1 MSRRVAAFAVCCVLV
16 TGATADAQAPTATSP
31 AGSPLDVYMQALG
44 NRRLI
49 ASETGSIEALRA
61 LVSQGET
68 LYLAQRYDDAVI
80 ALYEAI
86 ESPRFVDFA
95 ELPEVRSAELML
107 GGALH
112 QLGALGTAARYLDRV
127 LARGPSETY
136 FAPALRMAVD
146 VALETGD
153 PGAAAER
160 ILAMNLGELPED
172 ATNELRYLR
181 ARDHYDAGT
190 PGDHEAAT
198 SLLSEVTEN
207 SRFYASAQYLL
218 GAMAAR
224 SGRMQEAEDYFC
236 AIADTGDDARHT
248 FYVDGRYFEIKDLAW
263 LALGRVAH
271 EGNRANDA
279 FYYYFQVPQD
289 SERLA
294 EAMFE
299 AAYATYEGQEHDT
312 ALDLLDQLEARFPT
326 SPYAD
331 EASMLRAYI
340 HLARCEFGEADR
352 LFRKFMRDFGPLI
365 EEVERIAQNPARQ
378 AALYDELL
386 RLEGQKR
393 DQDREAQDVRSML
406 FALLRVDPQFYKLH
420 ASVRTLD
427 AEAAR
432 AGRLAE
438 SFDAIAARLEGSDQP
453 RAAATAPTGP
463 DEAAALSQDIQD
475 AEDALFGLAADLDA
489 MRAANVDPAQI
500 APHETALSE
509 IATRVRTL
517 RQKLADTIA
526 PPAMDFTL
534 AQADTSTVEGLLA
547 RDTAAARTFPQRVE
561 QTRTKLVAAANAA
574 ALQALQTLRSRLLS
588 WQRGARIGR
597 IDAVMGSKR
606 RIEIQIESLAAG
618 RFPEELQ
625 DPLLMQGLLEDDEE
639 YWPFEGDEWPDE
651 YEEAEDEAEQDAVDG
666 NADEPADAASA
677 SSETQEGASAGASV
691 STSAA
696 ATTAT
701 GAQP

>member
-1 MSRRVAAFAVCCVLV
+1 MR
-16 TGATADAQAPTATSP
+16 
-31 AGSPLDVYMQALG
+31 ALAE
-44 NRRLI
+44 RRLI
-49 ASETGSIEALRA
+49 AAETGAVEGLRR
-61 LVSQGET
+61 LVSLGET
-68 LYLAQRYDDAVI
+68 LYLAERYDDAV
-80 ALYEAI
+80 LVFYDVV
-86 ESPRFVDFA
+86 ESPRFSDFV
-95 ELPEVRSAELML
+95 ELPEMRSAELML

-112 QLGALGTAARYLDRV
+112 QLGALGTAARYLDRL
-127 LARGPSETY
+127 LARGPSEPY
-136 FAPALRMAVD
+136 FAPAFRMAVD
-146 VALETGD
+146 VALESGD

-160 ILAMNLGELPED
+160 ILALNLGDLPED

-190 PGDHEAAT
+190 PDDNESAT
-198 SLLSEVTEN
+198 NLLSEVTEK

-218 GAMAAR
+218 GALAAR
-224 SGRMQEAEDYFC
+224 GGRLQEAEDYFC
-236 AIADTGDDARHT
+236 TIADTGDDARHT

-271 EGNRANDA
+271 EGTRAADA

-326 SPYAD
+326 SPFVD

-352 LFRKFMRDFGPLI
+352 LFRKFMSDFGPLT
-365 EEVERIAQNPARQ
+365 EEVVRISDNPVRQ
-378 AALYDELL
+378 AALYEDLL
-386 RLEGQKR
+386 RTEGRKPDGR
-393 DQDREAQDVRSML
+393 DVRSL
-406 FALLRVDPQFYKLH
+406 LLSLLRVDPTFYRLH
-420 ASVRTLD
+420 ASIRTLD

-453 RAAATAPTGP
+453 RAASATEAPT
-463 DEAAALSQDIQD
+463 DEAVVLSRDIQGI
-475 AEDALFGLAADLDA
+475 EDGLRALLSDLDA
-489 MRAANVDPAQI
+489 MRAAHVDRSQI
-500 APHETALSE
+500 EPHEAAAVT
-509 IATRVRTL
+509 IATRLMAL
-517 RQKLADTIA
+517 RKRFAEVVV
-526 PPAMDFTL
+526 PPSMSFTL
-534 AQADTSTVEGLLA
+534 QESTRPTVEGLLA
-547 RDTAAARTFPQRVE
+547 RDVEAARGLPERTAAVRA
-561 QTRTKLVAAANAA
+561 KLVAAANDA
-574 ALQALQTLRSRLLS
+574 ALRALESLRMRLLA

-618 RFPEELQ
+618 RFPAELQ
-625 DPLLMQGLLEDDEE
+625 DPLMMQGLLEDDEE

-651 YEEAEDEAEQDAVDG
+651 YEDADPDSDAEPGAQE
-666 NADEPADAASA
+666 ASA
-677 SSETQEGASAGASV
+677 TS
-691 STSAA
+691 SAA
-696 ATTAT
+696 TAE
-701 GAQP
+701 ANP

>member
-1 MSRRVAAFAVCCVLV
+1 MKSRVVAFVAMASLCSVGAVG
-16 TGATADAQAPTATSP
+16 GARAQATTALAQP
-31 AGSPLDVYMQALG
+31 GGALEVYMRALAE
-44 NRRLI
+44 RRLI
-49 ASETGSIEALRA
+49 AAETGSVEGLRR
-61 LVSQGET
+61 LVSLGET
-68 LYLAQRYDDAVI
+68 LYLAERYDDAV
-80 ALYEAI
+80 LVFYDVV
-86 ESPRFVDFA
+86 ESPRFSDFV

-127 LARGPSETY
+127 LARGPSEPY
-136 FAPALRMAVD
+136 FAPAFRMAVD
-146 VALETGD
+146 VALESGD

-160 ILAMNLGELPED
+160 ILGLNLGDLPED

-181 ARDHYDAGT
+181 ARDHYDAAT
-190 PGDHEAAT
+190 PDDYESAT
-198 SLLSEVTEN
+198 SLLSEVTEK
-207 SRFYASAQYLL
+207 SRFYAGAQYLL

-224 SGRMQEAEDYFC
+224 AGRMQEAEDYFC
-236 AIADTGDDARHT
+236 TIADTGDDARHT

-271 EGNRANDA
+271 EGTRAADA

-326 SPYAD
+326 SPFVD

-352 LFRKFMRDFGPLI
+352 LFRKFMSDFGPLT
-365 EEVERIAQNPARQ
+365 EEVVRISDNPIRQ
-378 AALYDELL
+378 AALYEDLL
-386 RLEGQKR
+386 RTEGRKPDGR
-393 DQDREAQDVRSML
+393 DVRSL
-406 FALLRVDPQFYKLH
+406 LLSLLRVDPAFYRLH
-420 ASVRTLD
+420 ASIRTLD

-453 RAAATAPTGP
+453 RAASATEAPT
-463 DEAAALSQDIQD
+463 DEAVVLSRDIQGI
-475 AEDALFGLAADLDA
+475 EDGLRALLSDLDA
-489 MRAANVDPAQI
+489 MRAAHVDRSQI
-500 APHETALSE
+500 EPHEAAAVA
-509 IATRVRTL
+509 IASRLVAL
-517 RQKLADTIA
+517 RQRFAEVVV
-526 PPAMDFTL
+526 PPSMSFTL
-534 AQADTSTVEGLLA
+534 QESTTPTVEALLS
-547 RDTAAARTFPQRVE
+547 RDVEAARGLPE
-561 QTRTKLVAAANAA
+561 RTASVRAKLVAAANDA
-574 ALQALQTLRSRLLS
+574 ALRALEALRMRLLA

-618 RFPEELQ
+618 RFPAELQ
-625 DPLLMQGLLEDDEE
+625 DPLMMQGLLEDDEE

-651 YEEAEDEAEQDAVDG
+651 YEESDADSDSESEDTSTAT
-666 NADEPADAASA
+666 AAS
-677 SSETQEGASAGASV
+677 G
-691 STSAA
+691 A
-696 ATTAT
+696 ATVE
-701 GAQP
+701 GSP

>member
-1 MSRRVAAFAVCCVLV
+1 MHARVATFAVVAALLV
-16 TGATADAQAPTATSP
+16 SGRVSAQAVASTEVTARSND
-31 AGSPLDVYMQALG
+31 LDVYMQALAA
-44 NRRLI
+44 RRLI
-49 ASETGSIEALRA
+49 ASETGTVDSLRK
-61 LVSQGET
+61 LVSLGET
-68 LYLAQRYDDAVI
+68 LYLGERYDEALLV
-80 ALYEAI
+80 LYEAV
-86 ESPRFVDFA
+86 ESPRFADFI
-95 ELPEVRSAELML
+95 ELPELRSAELML
-107 GGALH
+107 GASLH

-127 LARGPSETY
+127 LTRGPSEPY

-146 VALETGD
+146 VALESGD

-160 ILAMNLGELPED
+160 ILALNLGDLPED

-190 PGDHEAAT
+190 SEDREAAT
-198 SLLSEVTEN
+198 SLFSEVTEH
-207 SRFYASAQYLL
+207 SRFYAAAQYLL

-224 SGRMQEAEDYFC
+224 AGRLQEAEDYFC
-236 AIADTGDDARHT
+236 TIADTGDDARHT

-263 LALGRVAH
+263 LGLGRVAH
-271 EGNRANDA
+271 EGQRANDA

-299 AAYATYEGQEHDT
+299 AAYASYEGQEHDT

-326 SPYAD
+326 SPFVD

-352 LFRKFMRDFGPLI
+352 LFRKFMADFGPLT
-365 EEVERIAQNPARQ
+365 EEVDRIVQNPARQ

-386 RLEGQKR
+386 RLEGVKPEGR
-393 DQDREAQDVRSML
+393 DVRSL
-406 FALLRVDPQFYKLH
+406 LLSLLRVDPTFYRLH

-453 RAAATAPTGP
+453 RAAQSTPVAV
-463 DEAAALSQDIQD
+463 DESVALSNDIQT
-475 AEDALFGLAADLDA
+475 AEDALFAMAADLDA
-489 MRAANVDPAQI
+489 MRAATNDRSLIQ
-500 APHETALSE
+500 PHEEALVE
-509 IATRVRTL
+509 IAKRVREL
-517 RQKLADTIA
+517 RKRLAATVTA
-526 PPAMDFTL
+526 PTMEFTL
-534 AQADTSTVEGLLA
+534 DQVSANDVGVLLA
-547 RDTAAARTFPQRVE
+547 QDTAAARTLPQRVAH
-561 QTRTKLVAAANAA
+561 TRAKLVSAANRA
-574 ALQALQTLRSRLLS
+574 ALTALEALRSRLLT

-618 RFPEELQ
+618 RFPAELQ
-625 DPLLMQGLLEDDEE
+625 DPLMMQGLLEDDEE

-651 YEEAEDEAEQDAVDG
+651 YEDASDEADDA
-666 NADEPADAASA
+666 AEPAPDAPEPAEA
-677 SSETQEGASAGASV
+677 T
-691 STSAA
+691 TSAEV
-696 ATTAT
+696 
-701 GAQP
+701 QP